1 MGHRKTSIIR
11 RFSLLN
17 TWGWGVNG
25 VKWAS
30 LFISTET
37 NDQSKGQT
45 VQTVLYYTIKKSMPH
60 ITVTH
65 KCSITTPDNWQKKT
79 NQLQSNPI
87 LFSPRS
93 LHFQFIWY
101 IGGKLPLSYLLTH
114 TQWVNVGCHH
124 SVVGKKMFD
133 LILVNLP

>member
-37 NDQSKGQT
+37 NDQSKSQT

-101 IGGKLPLSYLLTH
+101 IGGKNPTFISSDPYTMSK
-114 TQWVNVGCHH
+114 CSHH
-124 SVVGKKMFD
+124 SVVGKQMFD